1 MAEQALHP
9 YTQHPGDKP
18 LVLIADDS
26 RVVRVSL
33 RNILKNHCDL
43 IEVEDGQQAWEEL
56 SRNPAI
62 ELVFSD
68 LGMPRLDGRALL
80 TKMRQSKAEHLERL
94 PFVVVTGNEA
104 TPEIAQEMQQLGA
117 SGMVSKPFD
126 EKLITSYL
134 TSSSAPPQVEGT
146 SDWQDSAPQTD
157 FLDHIPD
164 RSKFMEIASR
174 ELSFAIRNKNELTL
188 ALLRIDQ
195 FDSILDHYSDGAIEH
210 ILLAIHDIVEQHI
223 HPDDTLAYLGNGRFA
238 ILRPASNAI
247 GTRYLGRRIL
257 EDITSKHFYLGESD
271 HIVSASIGIS
281 APDIKPGFRL
291 ADLMRL
297 AEGRLKAAL
306 DSGGSKVVDKGN
318 ENLTPVSTSPDLTE
332 ISTISPTELT
342 RQSSLFS
349 TEIQRLA
356 GEQVAEI
363 KAKYSPTPE
372 SLEAQLQQYQ
382 QTVESLTKENRQLL
396 EDVEH
401 WKSLSAETDNL
412 RRQLFEIESERQ
424 QIKSKFNELQDNY
437 QVLDQQCASL
447 TRENRRLIEEEDQR
461 TFTLRQEHGFTEDE
475 NRRLENQ
482 TKDLRNRAEKAEL
495 ESLKLN
501 QLVSSLRENGQLLRM
516 QLDQAQQEIGELKIS
531 QQSRPTPAPVA
542 SKPDQLTQAARPSEP
557 WSTDSTLLNEI
568 YESELNLTATPNVST
583 MGSDRNSRLQQTL
596 APSADETTQTTTSPK
611 TLEKPDKPPV
621 SQGPGSNQNVKFSL
635 FRVEKEPILFKNGTN
650 PSAFTIASLILV
662 LLMFGG
668 AVSIF
673 LYLKD
678 SPLPTDGNESF
689 ETQSQIQPSKP
700 QTAPNQYRPIRP
712 ASPNRSITDAAPVP
726 ASADTHPVSLETQM
740 EKELTLRQMAEE
752 EFQRKLNQ
760 SQSFSSNA
768 ATNNS
773 PSWNPVVN
781 TPEFTD
787 SATET
792 VHPGQQKSPDIQP
805 AIENTQ
811 PTATPHPAAK
821 AETLNLR

>member
-33 RNILKNHCDL
+33 RNILKDHCDL
-43 IEVEDGQQAWEEL
+43 IEVEDGQQAWDEL

-80 TKMRQSKAEHLERL
+80 TKMRQSKAEHLESL

-104 TPEIAQEMQQLGA
+104 TPEIAQEMRQLGA

-134 TSSSAPPQVEGT
+134 TSSSTLPQEEGT

-291 ADLMRL
+291 IDLMRL

-332 ISTISPTELT
+332 ISTISPTEHT

-356 GEQVAEI
+356 GEQVADI

-372 SLEAQLQQYQ
+372 SSEAQLQQYQ
-382 QTVESLTKENRQLL
+382 QTIESLTKENRQLL

-424 QIKSKFNELQDNY
+424 QIKLKFNELQDNY

-447 TRENRRLIEEEDQR
+447 TRENRKLIEEEDQR

-482 TKDLRNRAEKAEL
+482 MKDLRNRAEKAEL

-542 SKPDQLTQAARPSEP
+542 SKPDQPAQAARSSEP

-568 YESELNLTATPNVST
+568 YESELNLTATPNAST
-583 MGSDRNSRLQQTL
+583 IGSDRNSRLQQTR
-596 APSADETTQTTTSPK
+596 ASSAVETTQTTPPQK
-611 TLEKPDKPPV
+611 NLGKPDKPPV
-621 SQGPGSNQNVKFSL
+621 SQDAGSSQSVKFPP
-635 FRVEKEPILFKNGTN
+635 FRIEKEPILFKNGTN

-662 LLMFGG
+662 LLLLGG

-673 LYLKD
+673 LYLKE
-678 SPLPTDGNESF
+678 SPLPTDGNESS
-689 ETQSQIQPSKP
+689 ETQSQIQPSEP
-700 QTAPNQYRPIRP
+700 QTAPNQYRPIQP
-712 ASPNRSITDAAPVP
+712 ASTNRSITKAAPVP

-752 EFQRKLNQ
+752 EFQLKLNQ
-760 SQSFSSNA
+760 SQSFSPNTT
-768 ATNNS
+768 TNNS

-781 TPEFTD
+781 TPEFAD

-792 VHPGQQKSPDIQP
+792 VHPGQQKSPDVQP

-811 PTATPHPAAK
+811 STATPHPAAK

>member
-33 RNILKNHCDL
+33 RNILKDYCDL
-43 IEVEDGQQAWEEL
+43 IEVEDGQQAWDEL

-68 LGMPRLDGRALL
+68 LGMPHLDGRALL
-80 TKMRQSKAEHLERL
+80 TKMRQSKTEHLEHL

-104 TPEIAQEMQQLGA
+104 TPEITREMRQLGA

-126 EKLITSYL
+126 AKLITSYL
-134 TSSSAPPQVEGT
+134 NPSPAPPQEEGT
-146 SDWQDSAPQTD
+146 SDWQDSSPQTD

-195 FDSILDHYSDGAIEH
+195 FDSILDHYSDSAIEH
-210 ILLAIHDIVEQHI
+210 ILLAIHDILEQHI

-257 EDITSKHFYLGESD
+257 EDITAKHFYLGESD
-271 HIVSASIGIS
+271 RIVSASIGIS

-291 ADLMRL
+291 TDLMHL

-306 DSGGSKVVDKGN
+306 DSGGGKVVDKGN
-318 ENLTPVSTSPDLTE
+318 ENLTPVSVSSDLMD

-342 RQSSLFS
+342 RQSSHLS
-349 TEIQRLA
+349 TEVQRLA
-356 GEQVAEI
+356 VEQVAEI

-372 SLEAQLQQYQ
+372 SSETQLQQYQ
-382 QTVESLTKENRQLL
+382 QTIESLTAENRQLL
-396 EDVEH
+396 EDIEH

-424 QIKSKFNELQDNY
+424 QVKLKFNELQDNY

-461 TFTLRQEHGFTEDE
+461 TFALRQEHGFTEDE

-516 QLDQAQQEIGELKIS
+516 QLDQAQQEIGELKVARK
-531 QQSRPTPAPVA
+531 SRPTPPPEEA
-542 SKPDQLTQAARPSEP
+542 KPAQEDTQPSEP
-557 WSTDSTLLNEI
+557 WSSDSTLLNEI
-568 YESELNLTATPNVST
+568 YESELNLTATPNASA
-583 MGSDRNSRLQQTL
+583 MSSGSKTRLQQTL
-596 APSADETTQTTTSPK
+596 APPAAETKQTETPPK
-611 TLEKPDKPPV
+611 TRATPVKPPV
-621 SQGPGSNQNVKFSL
+621 SQNADSDQNVKPL
-635 FRVEKEPILFKNGTN
+635 PFRVEKESILFKNGSN

-662 LLMFGG
+662 LLLLGG
-668 AVSIF
+668 AVAMF

-678 SPLPTDGNESF
+678 SPLPSAGNGSS
-689 ETQSQIQPSKP
+689 ETQSAAGLPMPATRIEPTDRTQSHIQPIDL
-700 QTAPNQYRPIRP
+700 QNTAIQSQPVP
-712 ASPNRSITDAAPVP
+712 PNRSITEPAV
-726 ASADTHPVSLETQM
+726 ASAPEETHPVSNESRM

-752 EFQRKLNQ
+752 EFQRKVNQ
-760 SQSFSSNA
+760 SQSVSTDT

-773 PSWNPVVN
+773 PSWSPVGN

-787 SATET
+787 SAT
-792 VHPGQQKSPDIQP
+792 K
-805 AIENTQ
+805 
-811 PTATPHPAAK
+811 
-821 AETLNLR
+821 TLHTD